1 MIIEYIRM
9 HALRSEFGLP
19 LLISFPNSMKE
30 VFKAINDP
38 EKIRISNIIMGFLIV
53 SKASLGKTATKTSWD
68 FRN

>member
-1 MIIEYIRM
+1 
-9 HALRSEFGLP
+9 
-19 LLISFPNSMKE
+19 MKE